1 MSWFEKFKADFNLN
15 FVQANR
21 WKYLADGLG
30 TTLVITVLALLIG
43 MALGLAIPLAVTFF
57 AKMPTVVTA
66 WSLFLSFGISV
77 GVGIGF
83 GIYPAMRASKLDP
96 IIALRYE

>member
-1 MSWFEKFKADFNLN
+1 MLRYLRNGIGEPGTGGMIP
-15 FVQANR
+15 VAN
-21 WKYLADGLG
+21 ASIG
-30 TTLVITVLALLIG
+30 TTFPPEKRG
-43 MALGLAIPLAVTFF
+43 MALGLAIPLLVTAF
-57 AKMPTVVTA
+57 AGMPTVVTP
-66 WSLFLSFGISV
+66 WSLVLSFGISV